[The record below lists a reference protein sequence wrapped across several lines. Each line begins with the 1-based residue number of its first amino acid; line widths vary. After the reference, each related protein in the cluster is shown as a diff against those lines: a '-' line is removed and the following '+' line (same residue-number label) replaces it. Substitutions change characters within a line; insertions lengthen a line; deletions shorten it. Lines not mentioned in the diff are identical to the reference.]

1 MANKFINAQFSLTP
15 TNPVAV
21 YTCPAVTVA
30 MIKSSQSYNSSSGT
44 VSVTA
49 SITDNSASATY
60 NFSKRTLGAG
70 TSSDLLTGVKVFE
83 ENDILKITAS
93 HTSVVTG
100 TVAILEQDRK

>member
-1 MANKFINAQFSLTP
+1 MANKFLNAQFSLTT

-21 YTCPAVTVA
+21 YTCPAESVA
-30 MIKSSQSYNSSSGT
+30 MIKSIQTYNSSSGT

-49 SITDNSASATY
+49 AITDNSASATY
-60 NFSKRTLGAG
+60 NFSKRTLPTA

-83 ENDILKITAS
+83 ENDILKLTGSYTGVI
-93 HTSVVTG
+93 TG

>member
-1 MANKFINAQFSLTP
+1 MANKFINAQFSLTT

-21 YTCPAVTVA
+21 YTCPAETVA
-30 MIKSSQSYNSSSGT
+30 MIKSIQSYNSSSGT

-83 ENDILKITAS
+83 ENDILNL
-93 HTSVVTG
+93 TSSYTGVVTG

>member
-1 MANKFINAQFSLTP
+1 MANKFINAQFNLTT

-21 YTCPAVTVA
+21 YTCPAETVA
-30 MIKSSQSYNSSSGT
+30 MIKSIKSYNSSSGT

-60 NFSKRTLGAG
+60 SFSKRTLGAG

-83 ENDILKITAS
+83 ENDILNL
-93 HTSVVTG
+93 TSSYTGVITG